1 MGMLMLQRL
10 SILGLSAVV
19 ACAPA
24 SPTEHVSSLPSPQ
37 GSSSKSPLVVSAS
50 IVEVASTGSASAV
63 PESVVPI
70 APPETVQA
78 SPAETVPAPAPAPE
92 PPTGERPP
100 FESGLDELLDARP
113 IRLTKRSPDVIEP
126 EAKQRAESAKTLA
139 PKAKGKGKAYASAGA
154 AYEELAYALR
164 RELAKTTASTE
175 LAAALQTRRKAAED
189 AALEN
194 YFEAIAQDNT
204 LDEAKYRAAHLA
216 HARGNVVSA
225 RKQYFILV
233 ENHPN
238 SAFVP
243 LAYLA
248 FALLFADEAKRE
260 KSKWQFVE
268 VSAQKAL
275 EPQGN
280 PATPEALFLIARAQR
295 GAGKTSEFAET
306 IGKLR
311 KEFPKSAAARR
322 TP

>member
-1 MGMLMLQRL
+1 MLQRL
-10 SILGLSAVV
+10 SFLGLSVIV

-24 SPTEHVSSLPSPQ
+24 SPTVSSLPSPP
-37 GSSSKSPLVVSAS
+37 GSSSAAPLA
-50 IVEVASTGSASAV
+50 ASTSTGEAASAGSASAV

-70 APPETVQA
+70 APPETGQA
-78 SPAETVPAPAPAPE
+78 SPAEGLPAPASE
-92 PPTGERPP
+92 PTTGERAP

-126 EAKQRAESAKTLA
+126 EAKRLADSAKSLA

-164 RELAKTTASTE
+164 RELAKTPANTE

-189 AALEN
+189 AALQS
-194 YFEAIAQDNT
+194 YFEAISQDNT

-248 FALLFADEAKRE
+248 FALLFADEAPRAT
-260 KSKWQFVE
+260 SKWQFVE
-268 VSAQKAL
+268 ASAQKAL

-280 PATPEALFLIARAQR
+280 PAAPEALFLIARAQR

-306 IGKLR
+306 MGKLR